1 MTSTDLVLL
10 VEELLTNSTLS
21 NLIIIKYTALL
32 VVLSYI
38 NEIKPQYTENECK
51 PSGIGTKMD
60 FIYKFVFTL
69 LTLKT
74 TVEIISLF
82 LSLSHII
89 IQFFHSRKC
98 EHREDV
104 WLSPGVGGSSVPPKV
119 MTMDDAGLY
128 TSFLT
133 K

>member
-1 MTSTDLVLL
+1 M
-10 VEELLTNSTLS
+10 
-21 NLIIIKYTALL
+21 
-32 VVLSYI
+32 VLSYI
-38 NEIKPQYTENECK
+38 NEIKPQDTENECK

-89 IQFFHSRKC
+89 IKFVHSRKC
-98 EHREDV
+98 EHREDNR
-104 WLSPGVGGSSVPPKV
+104 LSPGVGGSSAPPEV